1 MGRGGVEPPTH
12 GFSVRCQE
20 NTTNETINT
29 CGNQQPPLTPQL
41 TPESQKQA
49 QLDISKLP
57 SELTEV
63 VSAWP
68 NLPEHIKTAI
78 MSLVN
83 AANQKG

>member
-1 MGRGGVEPPTH
+1 
-12 GFSVRCQE
+12 
-20 NTTNETINT
+20 
-29 CGNQQPPLTPQL
+29 LTPQL